1 MELCGVRKLVDM
13 LERECG
19 CTETY
24 QQPKLFDPWNLLI
37 ICVDCG
43 EVLEE
48 VAAPPPSF
56 PTQGDLFSTE
66 STE

>member
-1 MELCGVRKLVDM
+1 MRKLGDM

-56 PTQGDLFSTE
+56 LTQGDLFSTE

>member
-1 MELCGVRKLVDM
+1 M
-13 LERECG
+13 LDTDCEC
-19 CTETY
+19 TTTY
-24 QQPKLFDPWNLLI
+24 QQGKLFDPWNLLI

-56 PTQGDLFSTE
+56 LTQGGLFSTE

>member
-1 MELCGVRKLVDM
+1 M

-56 PTQGDLFSTE
+56 PTQGNLFSTE